1 MKLNLTVGKKL
12 AALGLLGALLVAT
25 VGYGGYWGLTTID
38 RAMDAIVVNS
48 HALRSHLEA
57 DMMHDA
63 LRADVLASL
72 LAAQRGDVIAQAA
85 AQKDLGEHTALFRQ
99 SITGVKEAAVTRDVQ
114 SALRQVED
122 PLARYIALAEDIV
135 VTAGRD
141 PVAANAK
148 MPGFLAAFSQ
158 LETQMANLSDVVE
171 KHTAESQS
179 AGDEAALQSKRAI
192 QVISWTAFVL
202 MVLFAFL
209 ITRGITRRLN
219 AAVVIADR
227 LAEGDLDV
235 HVVAD
240 STDETGK
247 LLESMQRMVAAL
259 RDMVDT
265 ARVIAD
271 GDLSVKVTPR
281 SEKDAL
287 GNALEMMVAK
297 LAQVISEV
305 RSAAD
310 ALTAASTQVS
320 GASQTLSQGTSEQAA
335 AVEETTS
342 SLEEMSASITQNADN
357 SSTMEKMAVK
367 GARDAGESGQAVS
380 DTVEAMKAIAGKISI
395 IEEIAYQTNLLAL
408 NAAIEAARAGD
419 HGRGFAV
426 VATEV
431 RKLAERSQEAAKE
444 ISERASS
451 SVRIAERSGQLL
463 TDLVPSIRKTAD
475 LVQEVSAASNEQA
488 SGVTQINKALASVDQ
503 VTQRA
508 AAAAEELASTA
519 EEVAAQAEA
528 LQQLISF
535 FKFGRTSHV
544 PAARPV
550 PGPMLSPRFNDRV
563 AIPAAR
569 AKKPAARSGNGHD
582 HDFVSF

>member
-1 MKLNLTVGKKL
+1 MP
-12 AALGLLGALLVAT
+12 AF
-25 VGYGGYWGLTTID
+25 
-38 RAMDAIVVNS
+38 
-48 HALRSHLEA
+48 
-57 DMMHDA
+57 
-63 LRADVLASL
+63 LAS
-72 LAAQRGDVIAQAA
+72 
-85 AQKDLGEHTALFRQ
+85 
-99 SITGVKEAAVTRDVQ
+99 
-114 SALRQVED
+114 
-122 PLARYIALAEDIV
+122 
-135 VTAGRD
+135 
-141 PVAANAK
+141 
-148 MPGFLAAFSQ
+148 FSQ
-158 LETQMANLSDVVE
+158 LEAQMAALSDTVE
-171 KHTAESQS
+171 KHTTESQN
-179 AGDEAALQSKRAI
+179 AGDVAAAQSKRVI
-192 QVISWTAFVL
+192 QVISWTAFAL

-247 LLESMQRMVAAL
+247 LLESMQRMVVAL

-367 GARDAGESGQAVS
+367 GARDAGESGQAVT
-380 DTVEAMKAIAGKISI
+380 DTVEAMKAIAGKITI

-431 RKLAERSQEAAKE
+431 RKLAERSQEASRE

-463 TDLVPSIRKTAD
+463 ADLVPSIRKTAD

-535 FKFGRTSHV
+535 FKFGRSAHA
-544 PAARPV
+544 PAARPATA
-550 PGPMLSPRFNDRV
+550 PMLAPRFNDRV

-569 AKKPAARSGNGHD
+569 GKKPAARSGNGHD